1 MAATDAGDIRI
12 VKTDASETV
21 RVVLFETA
29 SEIALLG
36 KTDPRLAPIVP
47 MSQAALR
54 EDDKLLI
61 EYRTGTA
68 TSVAKATSAVRIP
81 IRKRNVRTGN
91 VAESFLR
98 ASDVFAANVTVPANS
113 WYKIGTYTVKAQE
126 EIKIGQSIAENS
138 KLYVELV
145 ESA

>member
-21 RVVLFETA
+21 RVVLYETA
-29 SEIALLG
+29 SEIAVLG

-47 MSQAALR
+47 MSQATLR

-61 EYRTGTA
+61 EYKTGTA
-68 TSVAKATSAVRIP
+68 SQITGASCSARIP
-81 IRKRNVRTGN
+81 MRKRNVRTGN

-98 ASDVFAANVTVPANS
+98 ATDVFAAGVASIPANS
-113 WYKIGTYTVKAQE
+113 WIKIGSYTVKAQE

-138 KLYVELV
+138 KLFFDLV
-145 ESA
+145 E

>member
-1 MAATDAGDIRI
+1 MVATDAGDIRI

-29 SEIALLG
+29 SEIAVLG
-36 KTDPRLAPIVP
+36 ATDPRLAPIVP
-47 MSQAALR
+47 MSQAGLR

-68 TSVAKATSAVRIP
+68 TSVTGATSSCRIP

-98 ASDVFAANVTVPANS
+98 SADVFAAAQVAVPANS
-113 WYKIGTYTVKAQE
+113 WYKIGSYTVKAQE

-138 KLYVELV
+138 KLFVDLV
-145 ESA
+145 E

>member
-29 SEIALLG
+29 SEIAVLG
-36 KTDPRLAPIVP
+36 GTDPRLAPIIP
-47 MSQAALR
+47 MSQAGLR
-54 EDDKLLI
+54 EDDKILI
-61 EYRTGTA
+61 EYKTGTA
-68 TSVAKATSAVRIP
+68 TTVTGATSSCRIP

-98 ASDVFAANVTVPANS
+98 SADVFAAGQVAVPANS
-113 WYKIGTYTVKAQE
+113 WYKIGSYTVKAQE
-126 EIKIGQSIAENS
+126 EIKVGQSIAENS
-138 KLYVELV
+138 KLYVNLV
-145 ESA
+145 E

>member
-1 MAATDAGDIRI
+1 MVATDAGDIRI

-29 SEIALLG
+29 SEIAVLG
-36 KTDPRLAPIVP
+36 ATDPRLAPIVP
-47 MSQAALR
+47 MSQAGLR

-61 EYRTGTA
+61 EYKTGTA
-68 TSVAKATSAVRIP
+68 TTVTGATSSCRIP

-98 ASDVFAANVTVPANS
+98 SGDVFAAAQVAVPANS
-113 WYKIGTYTVKAQE
+113 WYKIGSYTVKAQE

-138 KLYVELV
+138 KLFVDLV
-145 ESA
+145 E

>member
-1 MAATDAGDIRI
+1 MVATDAGDIRI

-29 SEIALLG
+29 SEIAVLG
-36 KTDPRLAPIVP
+36 ATDPRLAPIVP
-47 MSQAALR
+47 MSQAGLR
-54 EDDKLLI
+54 EDDKILI

-68 TSVAKATSAVRIP
+68 TQVTGASSSCRIP

-98 ASDVFAANVTVPANS
+98 SADVFAAGAVTVPANS
-113 WYKIGTYTVKAQE
+113 WYKIGSYTVKAQE

-138 KLYVELV
+138 KLFVDLV
-145 ESA
+145 E

>member
-1 MAATDAGDIRI
+1 MVATDAGDIRI

-21 RVVLFETA
+21 RQVLYETG
-29 SEIALLG
+29 SEIAVLG
-36 KTDPRLAPIVP
+36 ATDPRLAPIVP

-61 EYRTGTA
+61 EYKTGTA
-68 TSVAKATSAVRIP
+68 SQVTGATSSARIP
-81 IRKRNVRTGN
+81 IRRRNVRTGN

-98 ASDVFAANVTVPANS
+98 SSDVFAAGAVTIAASSWITIGSYTVP
-113 WYKIGTYTVKAQE
+113 AQE

-138 KLYVELV
+138 RLYFDLV
-145 ESA
+145 E